1 MPLRRGDT
9 VVLPL
14 RIAARFLL
22 SGKAQTLLIIV
33 GISIAVSVQVFVGLL
48 IDRLQEGLIEQTV
61 GNSPQVTIRSSGENV
76 TISRWER
83 IVSSLDSYNATR
95 YVGVAATSN
104 AFVSK
109 GTESVPV
116 VIRGLD
122 RVALDNI
129 YGLSRNIYAGDTITS
144 GGEALIGRTLSD
156 KLGVTVGDRLPVSTL
171 AGTRVDYRVAGI
183 FDLGVGAIDGGWV
196 VTNLRTTQSLFG
208 FGDRVTSI
216 EITVDDVFA
225 ADAVAADV
233 SALLDTNRLEITNW
247 KEENG
252 QLLNALESQSL
263 SNNIIQAVI
272 ILSVAVAIASLL
284 SITVLQKRRQLG
296 ILKAMGI
303 KDGAASLIFVYQ
315 GLLLGVAASAVG
327 IALGLGLL
335 FAFTQFATTGG
346 ESVIEFAVD
355 PTFIIRTLVIVIS
368 ASGIAGLFPASRS
381 LRLNPIDVIREG

>member
-1 MPLRRGDT
+1 M
-9 VVLPL
+9 VLPL

-22 SGKAQTLLIIV
+22 SGKAQTLLIV
-33 GISIAVSVQVFVGLL
+33 FGISIAVSVQVFVGLL
-48 IDRLQEGLIEQTV
+48 IDSLQEGLIEQTV
-61 GNSPQVTIRSSGENV
+61 GNSPQVTIRSSVENV
-76 TISRWER
+76 TISRWEP
-83 IVSSLDSYNATR
+83 IVSSVDSYNATR

-104 AFVSK
+104 AFISK
-109 GTESVPV
+109 SNGSVPV
-116 VIRGLD
+116 VVRGLD
-122 RVALDNI
+122 GVAMDNI
-129 YGLSRNIYAGDTITS
+129 YGLSRSIYAGDTIAS
-144 GGEALIGRTLSD
+144 AGEVLIGRILSD
-156 KLGVTVGDRLPVSTL
+156 NLDVTVGDRLPVTTP

-183 FDLGVGAIDGGWV
+183 FDLGVGAIDGSWV
-196 VTNLRTTQSLFG
+196 VTNLRTAQSLFG

-225 ADAVAADV
+225 ADALAADV
-233 SALLDTNRLEITNW
+233 SALLDTDRLEVTNW
-247 KEENG
+247 KEENA

-303 KDGAASLIFVYQ
+303 KDGSASLIFVYQ

-327 IALGLGLL
+327 ISLGLGLL
-335 FAFTQFATTGG
+335 YAFTQFATPGG
-346 ESVIEFAVD
+346 ESIIDFAVE
-355 PTFIIRTLVIVIS
+355 PAFILRTLIIVIS
-368 ASGIAGLFPASRS
+368 ASGIAGLIPASRS